1 MIEVCCVVY
10 ECEAP
15 EDRVEPQDTAL
26 LDPIARADAQLRA
39 RTDRH
44 ARARAELER
53 ARASLG
59 GDLAARTL
67 DDDVRQRRAARES
80 DLDDAKARASRL
92 AELSRLVGSADGRK
106 LRRIAQ
112 ARALELVLEHANV
125 HLAHLARRY
134 TLRPIDGGLHLMVQD
149 HELFGQARSVTSLS
163 GGETFLVSLALALG
177 LASLSAE
184 RVQIETL
191 FIDEGF
197 GSLDARS
204 MQLALGAL
212 ERLQAEGR
220 QIGII
225 SHLRELTERVGREV
239 RVRPAGAGR
248 SVVELDPR
256 R

>member
-1 MIEVCCVVY
+1 
-10 ECEAP
+10 
-15 EDRVEPQDTAL
+15 
-26 LDPIARADAQLRA
+26 
-39 RTDRH
+39 
-44 ARARAELER
+44 
-53 ARASLG
+53 
-59 GDLAARTL
+59 
-67 DDDVRQRRAARES
+67 VRQRRAARES